1 MCENNSIK
9 DYLAHKAN
17 GPAPIVK
24 AEIPPRLG
32 EEELLVVRRGR
43 RTIEPKMGSS
53 SGSAEVGGKSGQ
65 MAIAGY
71 VACSLTPEM
80 AKRSQ
85 ISNCYG

>member
-1 MCENNSIK
+1 MCVCLRVCENNSIK

-32 EEELLVVRRGR
+32 EKELLVVSRGG

-53 SGSAEVGGKSGQ
+53 SGS
-65 MAIAGY
+65 
-71 VACSLTPEM
+71 
-80 AKRSQ
+80 R
-85 ISNCYG
+85 

>member
-1 MCENNSIK
+1 MCENNSVK

-53 SGSAEVGGKSGQ
+53 GGS
-65 MAIAGY
+65 
-71 VACSLTPEM
+71 
-80 AKRSQ
+80 R
-85 ISNCYG
+85 